1 MPSDFPALFAD
12 IAATGSLAAAARRR
26 RMSPSIASRH
36 LAQAE
41 ADLGVTLVTR
51 STRSL
56 ALTEAGRLYLR
67 WAEDSLQREARLR
80 EMLGALQ
87 SVPRGRVRV
96 AMDAWIASSYLP
108 DILRRFSRDYPEITI
123 EVLTSNYPPG
133 ELDGPCDLAI
143 HAGMSPRPDLVG
155 RRAYDYRRFVC
166 ASPSYIESH
175 ARPQTPDDLGNHRC
189 LVHGSA
195 VEAVWRLRSKAGV
208 ITEFKP
214 DPYVQTNS
222 WLLLRKMATEG
233 LGIAHLGGPLPTADI
248 RDGLLVQL
256 LSDYESLPI
265 GGGKL
270 GVWVIHANA
279 HPPRRV
285 EVFANVVTR
294 FLRTT
299 IAAGQQHTREQF
311 EKLTRSKAQPA
322 QPELEPP
329 PRRRPRQRGGPQRSP
344 SGRA

>member
-1 MPSDFPALFAD
+1 
-12 IAATGSLAAAARRR
+12 
-26 RMSPSIASRH
+26 MSPSIASRH

-41 ADLGVTLVTR
+41 ADFGVTLVTR

-56 ALTEAGRLYLR
+56 ALTEAGRVYLR
-67 WAEDSLQREARLR
+67 WAEESLQRETRLR

-108 DILRRFSRDYPEITI
+108 DILRQFSRDYPDITI
-123 EVLTSNYPPG
+123 DVLTCDYPPG
-133 ELDGPCDLAI
+133 ELDGPYDLAI
-143 HAGMSPRPDLVG
+143 HAGMSPRADLVG

-166 ASPSYIESH
+166 ASPSYVESH
-175 ARPQTPDDLGNHRC
+175 ASLQTPADLEHHRC
-189 LVHGSA
+189 LVHGAMAES
-195 VEAVWRLRSKAGV
+195 VWRLRSKAGV
-208 ITEFKP
+208 VTEFKP
-214 DPYVQTNS
+214 DAYVQTNS
-222 WLLLRKMATEG
+222 WHLLRTMAIEG

-248 RDGLLVQL
+248 REGLLVRL
-256 LSDYESLPI
+256 LSDYESVPV

-294 FLRTT
+294 YLRAT
-299 IAAGQQHTREQF
+299 IALGEQRTKEQY
-311 EKLTRSKAQPA
+311 EKLARSKAQAA
-322 QPELEPP
+322 QRELKPTS
-329 PRRRPRQRGGPQRSP
+329 RRR
-344 SGRA
+344 GR

>member
-1 MPSDFPALFAD
+1 MSPDFPALFAD

-26 RMSPSIASRH
+26 KMSPSIASRH
-36 LAQAE
+36 LARAE

-56 ALTEAGRLYLR
+56 ALTEAGRVYLR
-67 WAEDSLQREARLR
+67 WADESLHRETELR

-108 DILRRFSRDYPEITI
+108 DILRQVSRDYPEITI
-123 EVLTSNYPPG
+123 DVLTRDYPPG
-133 ELDGPCDLAI
+133 ELDGECDLAI
-143 HAGMSPRPDLVG
+143 HAGLSPRADFVG

-166 ASPSYIESH
+166 ASPSYVKGHPSL
-175 ARPQTPDDLGNHRC
+175 RTPADLQDHRC
-189 LVHGSA
+189 LVHGSV
-195 VEAVWRLRSKAGV
+195 VESVWRLRSKSGIV
-208 ITEFKP
+208 TEFKP
-214 DPYVQTNS
+214 DAYMQTNS
-222 WLLLRKMATEG
+222 WLLLRTMAIEG

-248 RDGLLVQL
+248 REGLLVQL
-256 LSDYESLPI
+256 LSDYESLPV

-294 FLRTT
+294 FLRAT
-299 IAAGQQHTREQF
+299 IASGEQHTKEQF
-311 EKLTRSKAQPA
+311 EKLTRSKARAGQAGRKNTLRKGA
-322 QPELEPP
+322 Q
-329 PRRRPRQRGGPQRSP
+329 
-344 SGRA
+344 